1 MVFVDRSSYSKY
13 YEMIT
18 KPSVI
23 EYLKKQYHLEENHN
37 ILVSNKNV
45 PLIMGSVTKH
55 SAVSMMSIA
64 MFNLHLDI
72 RDETEVERKKK
83 QDE

>member
-1 MVFVDRSSYSKY
+1 MVFVDRSCYSKY
-13 YEMIT
+13 YDMIT
-18 KPSVI
+18 KPSVV
-23 EYLKKQYHLEENHN
+23 EYLKKQYNLEENHN

-72 RDETEVERKKK
+72 RDETEIEIKKK
-83 QDE
+83 KDG